1 MIYLTSLI
9 LFAKNFNVRVVLLF
23 NCLMSNVKVFATRTQ
38 TMLDILWYLKLIT
51 CLSDKDCRQRF
62 SHMFAC
68 LKMVFVK
75 I

>member
-1 MIYLTSLI
+1 M
-9 LFAKNFNVRVVLLF
+9 
-23 NCLMSNVKVFATRTQ
+23 KVFATRTQ

-51 CLSDKDCRQRF
+51 CFSDKDCWQRF

-75 I
+75 ITLALRVEFIITSHSFGRI